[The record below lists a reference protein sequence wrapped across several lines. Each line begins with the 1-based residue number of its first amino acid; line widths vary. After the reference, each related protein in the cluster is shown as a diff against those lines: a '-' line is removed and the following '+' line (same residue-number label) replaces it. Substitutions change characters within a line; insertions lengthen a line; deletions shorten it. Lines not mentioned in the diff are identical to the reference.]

1 MKTSRKKILIVSDFY
16 NPHKSGIVT
25 YIEQLVNTLKA
36 KNYDITILTTK
47 FSTNLD
53 NIELSENIKIIRC
66 KPTLKISRGFYSID
80 LVFKFIRIYRNFDLV
95 NLHLPLVEIFPII
108 FFLKFTK
115 TIVNYHCLPE
125 FPLFLKFFKFYFYLF
140 GFCSVFLS
148 KKTLVL
154 SKDYYDNILFHK
166 LINKRVIEIP
176 PFILLQNELKKR
188 KNKEH
193 TIRIGYL
200 GRLSNEKGI
209 EYLIEASKK
218 LLINEVDHK
227 ITIAGD
233 TEDIRFR
240 KYINKII
247 KKSKFNNKINF
258 IGKLNEVQKKDF
270 FHNIDIFVLPSVNSF
285 EAFGIVQLE
294 AMSYGIPVIAS
305 NIAGVRTIIQ
315 KTKNGFLFNNKNSKD
330 LYEKILLCNESKF
343 DSNFIKNNTKIEY
356 SREKFK
362 NNVLASF

>member
-16 NPHKSGIVT
+16 DPHKSGIVT
-25 YIEQLVNTLKA
+25 YIEQLVNTLKV

-53 NIELSENIKIIRC
+53 NIEISENIKIIRC

-80 LVFKFIRIYRNFDLV
+80 LVFKFIKIHRNFDLV

-108 FFLKFTK
+108 FFLEYKK

-125 FPLFLKFFKFYFYLF
+125 FSLFLKFFKFYFYLF
-140 GFCSVFLS
+140 GFCLVFFS

-166 LINKRVIEIP
+166 LINKKVKEIP
-176 PFILLQNELKKR
+176 PFILLQNQL
-188 KNKEH
+188 KNKINKEKK
-193 TIRIGYL
+193 IRIGYL

-218 LLINEVDHK
+218 LLFNKVDHK

-233 TEDIRFR
+233 TEDTRFR
-240 KYINKII
+240 KYISKII

-258 IGKLNEVQKKDF
+258 IGKLNEAQKKSF
-270 FHNIDIFVLPSVNSF
+270 FQNIDILVLPSVNSF

-294 AMSYGIPVIAS
+294 AMSYGVPVVAS

-315 KTKNGFLFNNKNSKD
+315 KTKNGFLFSKRNSDD
-330 LYEKILLCNESKF
+330 LYEKILICNQVKF
-343 DSNFIKNNTKIEY
+343 DSNLIKNNIKDEY
-356 SREKFK
+356 SKEKFN
-362 NNVLASF
+362 NNVLESF